1 MIARNSMWVLGNHYD
16 NVFPTMLSITVIMV
30 KYSVKRVLIDVKKG
44 NNFAIRINNSS
55 NHLS

>member
-16 NVFPTMLSITVIMV
+16 NVFPTILSITVIMV

-44 NNFAIRINNSS
+44 NNFAI
-55 NHLS
+55 